1 MELLKSVK
9 AREEGRAGVN
19 TATTDVQKQ
28 PKQVR
33 WLLMIVVMWDFAR
46 MSDKQSLMDT
56 TVTIKKNFVA
66 KKVCNYLKEC
76 GMFYYLIFD
85 FLHGV

>member
-19 TATTDVQKQ
+19 TATIDVQKQ

-33 WLLMIVVMWDFAR
+33 
-46 MSDKQSLMDT
+46 
-56 TVTIKKNFVA
+56 
-66 KKVCNYLKEC
+66 
-76 GMFYYLIFD
+76 
-85 FLHGV
+85 